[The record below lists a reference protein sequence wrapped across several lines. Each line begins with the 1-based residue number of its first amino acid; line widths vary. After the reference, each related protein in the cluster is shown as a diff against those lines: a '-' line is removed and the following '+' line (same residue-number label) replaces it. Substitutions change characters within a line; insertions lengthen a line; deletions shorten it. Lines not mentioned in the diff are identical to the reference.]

1 MSGAAVAAP
10 RALQN
15 TRCET
20 HHPPD
25 PVHEYFTMA
34 APAPMTMEPS
44 IDDSDLS
51 GNFKL
56 NGAGSNKVLYYA
68 PFHKNFGKTCGVI
81 PSSTWVRL
89 LPRSRTQRA
98 MVSSLLESRGIVR
111 SIHSAA
117 IRARRRVR
125 ARIQAIPILH
135 TERFVGRA
143 GARQSASREI
153 VEPLPRAQVSTS
165 PPARSK
171 SGMPSR

>member
-15 TRCET
+15 TRRET

-81 PSSTWVRL
+81 PNATWVRL

-125 ARIQAIPILH
+125 ARFQAIPILH
-135 TERFVGRA
+135 TERFGRE